1 MSKLQQLQSYRL
13 ILNEMIQLDGVSS
26 APSDWI
32 IFLIDTKPLDSL
44 YLEWFFNNKGN
55 NKKGNNRVLD

>member
-1 MSKLQQLQSYRL
+1 MSKLQQHQSYRL

-32 IFLIDTKPLDSL
+32 IFPADTKPLDSL